1 MRKCIATVCLSGTLT
16 AKLDAISAA
25 RFDAIEV
32 FENDLINFHGSPADL
47 RSMAADRGLGID
59 LYQPFREIEGVSDEQ
74 FKRNLDRAERKFDIM
89 DTLGTSMMLVCAS
102 VSPQAIDDDAR
113 AAAQLHAMAE
123 RAARRNIR
131 LGYEALAWSSRVN
144 HYEHAWK
151 IVREA
156 AHPHLGIILDSFH
169 ILSLGDD
176 PAAIADIPGDK
187 IFFLQMADA
196 PRLSMD
202 VLQWS
207 RHYRNF
213 PGQGQLDLPRFL
225 EQVLVAG
232 YTGPLSLEIFNDV
245 FREAPNR
252 PLAVDAMRSLLYLEE
267 QTRLRLESAATDSS
281 RPMSERARTVH
292 RIELFDPPP
301 APNLTGVAFLEFAV
315 DEATE
320 WLLDNVLE
328 VLGFR
333 RAGRHRSKNVT
344 LYRQGS
350 INLILNAEP
359 NSFAREHFDIH
370 GPSICAVSLTTD
382 DPVGA
387 RNRATA
393 LHCPRFDSRLGPN
406 EQSVPAVRAPDGSVI
421 YFVGSELASG
431 ALYEIDFDLD
441 AAATANAKD
450 AGLTLVDHVAMGVPV
465 DALDTWTLFYR
476 AVLGLEPGESLEL
489 SDPFGLVRSMGVASA
504 DRAVRAVLNVSQSR
518 STAMARAISSHG
530 GSSVHHIAFATDDIF
545 DTMAKLRRNGAQFVP
560 ISPNYYDDLQARFD
574 LPGEQVAKMREG
586 RVLFERTPTGEYFHA
601 YSESFA
607 DRFFFEIVQRVG
619 DYDGYGA
626 LNAAARL
633 ASQSQANAA
642 T

>member
-1 MRKCIATVCLSGTLT
+1 MRKCIATVCLSGTLP

-32 FENDLINFHGSPADL
+32 FENDLIHFQGSPTDL
-47 RSMAADRGLGID
+47 RNMAADRGLGID

-74 FKRNLDRAERKFDIM
+74 FRRNLDRAERKFDIM
-89 DTLGTSMMLVCAS
+89 DTLGTSMMLVCSS
-102 VSPQAIDDDAR
+102 VSPHAIDDDAR
-113 AAAQLHAMAE
+113 AAAQLRELAE

-131 LGYEALAWSSRVN
+131 VGYEALAWSSRVN

-156 AHPHLGIILDSFH
+156 DHPHLGIILDSFH
-169 ILSLGDD
+169 ILSLGDA
-176 PAAIADIPGDK
+176 PEAIADIPGDK

-232 YTGPLSLEIFNDV
+232 YTGPLSLEIFNDI

-267 QTRLRLESAATDSS
+267 QTRLRLESSAADSS
-281 RPMSERARTVH
+281 RPVNERARTVH

-301 APNLTGVAFLEFAV
+301 APTLTGVAFLEFAV

-328 VLGFR
+328 TLGFR
-333 RAGRHRSKNVT
+333 RTGRHRSKNVT
-344 LYRQGS
+344 LYRQGA

-359 NSFAREHFDIH
+359 DSSAREHFNVH

-382 DPVGA
+382 DAVRA

-406 EQSVPAVRAPDGSVI
+406 EQNVPAVRAPDGSVI
-421 YFVGSELASG
+421 YFVANDLASG
-431 ALYEIDFDLD
+431 ALYEIDFDLAAD
-441 AAATANAKD
+441 AAGNPKD
-450 AGLTLVDHVAMGVPV
+450 AGLLNVDHVAMGVPV

-518 STAMARAISSHG
+518 STAMSRAISTQG
-530 GSSVHHIAFATDDIF
+530 GSSVHHIAFATNDIF

-560 ISPNYYDDLQARFD
+560 ISANYYEDLRARFD
-574 LPGEQVAKMREG
+574 LPADDVARMRDFHI
-586 RVLFERTPTGEYFHA
+586 LFERTATGEYLHA

-633 ASQSQANAA
+633 ASQAQVLHAA
-642 T
+642 

>member
-1 MRKCIATVCLSGTLT
+1 MRKCIATVSLSGTLA

-32 FENDLINFHGSPADL
+32 FENDLIQFQGSPVDL
-47 RSMAADRGLGID
+47 RNMAGDRGLGID
-59 LYQPFREIEGVSDEQ
+59 LYQPFREFEGVPDDQ
-74 FKRNLDRAERKFDIM
+74 LRRNLDRAERKFDIM
-89 DTLGTSMMLVCAS
+89 DALGTSMLLVCS
-102 VSPQAIDDDAR
+102 NVSPQAIDDDAR
-113 AAAQLHAMAE
+113 AAAQLHALAE

-131 LGYEALAWSSRVN
+131 IGYEALAWGSRVRR
-144 HYEHAWK
+144 YRHAWK
-151 IVREA
+151 IVQQA
-156 AHPHLGIILDSFH
+156 AHPHLGVILDSFH

-176 PAAIADIPGDK
+176 PEGITEIPGDR

-232 YTGPLSLEIFNDV
+232 YTGPLSLEIFNDI

-252 PLAVDAMRSLLYLEE
+252 PMAVDAMRSLLYLEE
-267 QTRLRLESAATDSS
+267 QTRLRLEGAAAESS
-281 RPMSERARTVH
+281 RPSNDRAQTVH
-292 RIELFDPPP
+292 RIELYDPPA
-301 APNLTGVAFLEFAV
+301 APVLTGVAFLEFAV

-328 VLGFR
+328 MLGFH

-359 NSFAREHFDIH
+359 GSFAREHFNVH

-382 DPVGA
+382 DAVRA

-406 EQSVPAVRAPDGSVI
+406 EHNVPAVRAPDGSVV
-421 YFVGSELASG
+421 YFVANELASG
-431 ALYEIDFDLD
+431 ALYEIDFDLS
-441 AAATANAKD
+441 AGAPAGTKE
-450 AGLTLVDHVAMGVPV
+450 AGLSRIDHVAMGVPV

-518 STAMARAISSHG
+518 STATARTISTLG
-530 GSSVHHIAFATDDIF
+530 GASVHHIAFATDDIF
-545 DTMAKLRRNGAQFVP
+545 ETMRKLRRNGVQFVP
-560 ISPNYYDDLQARFD
+560 ISGNYYDDLVARFE
-574 LPGEQVAKMREG
+574 LPVADVERMRES
-586 RVLFERTPTGEYFHA
+586 RILFERTATGEYFHA

-619 DYDGYGA
+619 NYDGYGA
-626 LNAAARL
+626 LNAPARL
-633 ASQSQANAA
+633 ASQSQPQPPL
-642 T
+642 